1 MAPSDTKYDIA
12 IIGGGINGAGIA
24 RDAAGRGYRVL
35 LAEKGDLA
43 QGTSSGSTKLIHGG
57 LRYLEHYQFRLVREA
72 LQERD
77 VLLRSAPH
85 IIWPL
90 RFVLPVDRAMRPAWL
105 IRAGLF
111 LYDHI
116 GGRQRLG
123 GTRRLDLTR
132 DPAGAPL
139 KQGPATAFE
148 YADCWVDD
156 ARLVVLNAV
165 DAAARGA
172 VVQTRTRVVRAAP
185 ETGGAGQWVLTLED
199 VSSGAERH
207 VSARVLV
214 NAGGPWLDAVARDVV
229 GDNNAARLRLVRGS
243 HIVVPRLF
251 DHDKSYTFQNA
262 DGRVVFAIPYE
273 THFTLLG
280 TTEVDTQDD
289 PGAAQMSADERDYLL
304 GVANSRFR
312 RQLTATDIVWSYAA
326 VRPLVDGGGGNAR
339 DESRD
344 YKIDVSRHGDAMLV
358 AIAGGKITTY
368 RRLAENVIGLI
379 DKALGRHTEAWTG
392 SAALPGGDFDPDD
405 VQGEIRRLSS
415 AYPFLAPDTC
425 RRLVRTYGTLASD
438 MLGDARCLEDLGEAF
453 GGGLTAREVCY
464 CVERE
469 WARDVEDIVWRRTKL
484 GLVLTS
490 DQHRRLGDFLGDRVH
505 SKT

>member
-1 MAPSDTKYDIA
+1 MICNRSKLAPSETPYDIA
-12 IIGGGINGAGIA
+12 IIGGGINGAGVA

-35 LAEKGDLA
+35 LAERGDLA

-77 VLLRSAPH
+77 VLLRIAPH
-85 IIWPL
+85 IIWPM
-90 RFVLPVDRAMRPAWL
+90 RFVLPVDRGMRPAWL

-123 GTRRLDLTR
+123 GTRRLDLSR
-132 DPAGAPL
+132 DPAGAAL
-139 KQGPATAFE
+139 KQGHATAFE

-165 DAAARGA
+165 DAAGRGA
-172 VVQTRTRVVRAAP
+172 VVATRTRVVRATP
-185 ETGGAGQWVLTLED
+185 ETGSANAGQWGLTLED
-199 VSSGAERH
+199 VSSGAERR

-214 NAGGPWLDAVARDVV
+214 NAGGPWLDTVARDVL
-229 GDNNAARLRLVRGS
+229 GDNNAGRLRLVRGS

-280 TTEVDTQDD
+280 TTEVDTQSD

-312 RQLTATDIVWSYAA
+312 RQLTAADIVWSFSA
-326 VRPLVDGGGGNAR
+326 VRPLVDGGGENAR
-339 DESRD
+339 DASRD
-344 YKIDVSRHGDAMLV
+344 YKIDVSRHGDAVLV

-368 RRLAENVIGLI
+368 RRLAENVLAEV
-379 DKALGRHTEAWTG
+379 DKGLGRQTQDWTG
-392 SAALPGGDFDPDD
+392 SVALPGGNFDPDD
-405 VQGEIRRLSS
+405 VDGEIRRLAS

-438 MLGDARCLEDLGEAF
+438 MLGDARCLEDLGDAF
-453 GGGLTAREVCY
+453 GGGLTTREVCY
-464 CVERE
+464 H
-469 WARDVEDIVWRRTKL
+469 I
-484 GLVLTS
+484 
-490 DQHRRLGDFLGDRVH
+490 DQRMGPHRRGHPVAAHQARACREL
-505 SKT
+505 